1 MIRLTEIYKSD
12 TFSQAKTCLNGNVFF
27 VFKGVMKRLMITCV
41 MLMMV
46 GTVKGQFANVNT
58 DGSTLNPII
67 SGVGSLGTP
76 EYVASSSVI
85 SFTVPTAANAGVGF
99 YEWHVLGGKIT
110 GGSNESSGTHVA
122 SYIKKSNS
130 LADLNSTIQITWEN
144 KGFSGAWIAVK
155 QTSEYGCTDGA
166 WSIYYISIINLESAS
181 VQLKTTGD
189 VCKGG
194 YMDMVFELTGVDTQ
208 YINSWSVDVEDQL
221 SNNFNVDFSVFTTH
235 PSYTYKLNTGTLPAN
250 TYTYSLSNFKLILKQ
265 GNCEVVKTAT
275 VDDNTGTVFPL
286 PSTRAIEHN

>member
-1 MIRLTEIYKSD
+1 MIRLTDTYKSD

-27 VFKGVMKRLMITCV
+27 VFKGVMKKLMITCV

-46 GTVKGQFANVNT
+46 GTVKGQFVNVN
-58 DGSTLNPII
+58 DGNHNLNKLP
-67 SGVGSLGTP
+67 SGVGSEDTH
-76 EYVASSSVI
+76 EYVASSTTMSFSVL
-85 SFTVPTAANAGVGF
+85 SADNAGPGGYF
-99 YEWHVLGGKIT
+99 EWMVLGGGINGDGIFAGSYKKINRI
-110 GGSNESSGTHVA
+110 GNETE
-122 SYIKKSNS
+122 
-130 LADLNSTIQITWEN
+130 STISITWEN
-144 KGFSGAWIAVK
+144 KGFDGAWIAVK
-155 QTSEYGCTDGA
+155 QTSEYGCTDGV
-166 WSIYYISIINLESAS
+166 WSIYYISIINLENAS

-208 YINSWSVDVEDQL
+208 YINSWSVDVRDQL
-221 SNNFNVDFSVFTTH
+221 TNNFNVDFSVFTTH
-235 PSYTYKLNTGTLPAN
+235 PSYTYKLNTTTLPAN

-286 PSTRAIEHN
+286 PSTRTIEHN